1 MDVVA
6 SNAFLGSL
14 VAGSALLAAAVY
26 VLYGTP
32 WDSDKGKEVP
42 GKGLRNLGNTCF
54 VNAVIQALASLPIFV
69 QWALQ
74 SSEDG
79 RFGRLFSSL
88 TSILSG

>member
-32 WDSDKGKEVP
+32 WDSDKGKGMLWTPDVDSRILRVP
-42 GKGLRNLGNTCF
+42 S
-54 VNAVIQALASLPIFV
+54 VY
-69 QWALQ
+69 
-74 SSEDG
+74 
-79 RFGRLFSSL
+79 
-88 TSILSG
+88 